1 MRDFDYHELTSVHW
15 DSEIVGLVA
24 QIHEF
29 KGRQELY
36 LKQNPSALEK
46 LIDIAKVQ
54 STEASNRIEGIV
66 STNTRIGQLC
76 KEKTTPKNRD
86 EEEILGY
93 RDALNTIM
101 KAMNIFPFNPI
112 SYYSFTETY
121 INTPKS
127 LLAADS
133 KTHRI
138 SLLRHMATVRRQYDS
153 FPFLLMRLPRQWTA
167 FARTLIE

>member
-1 MRDFDYHELTSVHW
+1 MRVSLPPTLVLGSFARKKPRLKTGMKRKYW
-15 DSEIVGLVA
+15 AIVMRS
-24 QIHEF
+24 IPF
-29 KGRQELY
+29 
-36 LKQNPSALEK
+36 
-46 LIDIAKVQ
+46 
-54 STEASNRIEGIV
+54 
-66 STNTRIGQLC
+66 
-76 KEKTTPKNRD
+76 
-86 EEEILGY
+86 
-93 RDALNTIM
+93 M